1 MKLNQNSV
9 SVKLYKWFYGVSE
22 YQGLPNNLCPFFWR
36 VVLMYLT
43 IIPYTLFAIPVV
55 VYDLFDKQYENG
67 ERSTGARLGNSVG
80 IYIGLFV
87 VVSLISAILAL
98 FIKIESKSLFEFLV
112 IGGCLFWFGLLVL
125 GIIKGFEYVREY
137 STTDKSYYSETEK
150 KWVYEKTKVNLTTEF
165 IKAKYNKYCPKID
178 WVGNDNDSRG

>member
-43 IIPYTLFAIPVV
+43 FIPYVWLSIPVV
-55 VYDLFDKQYENG
+55 VYDLFDKQYRNG
-67 ERSTGARLGNSVG
+67 DRSVGGRLG
-80 IYIGLFV
+80 
-87 VVSLISAILAL
+87 VSFGVYVAL
-98 FIKIESKSLFEFLV
+98 FIVTALITTIIGFFTHIEPKSFWEFLQLTGSV
-112 IGGCLFWFGLLVL
+112 FWGGLILVGSIE
-125 GIIKGFEYVREY
+125 GIKYLREY
-137 STTDKSYYSETEK
+137 ITKDDSYFDETQD
-150 KWVYEKTKVNLTTEF
+150 KWVTKKAKVNMTTEF

-178 WVGNDNDSRG
+178 WVGNERKD